1 MWGKA
6 RWKSSNI
13 NILNIFCSVGFLG
26 YLDTWIRNFP
36 QHQPK
41 NATIFTQTHYPL
53 LLHPGISHFWRQIF
67 TVSLPLP
74 FYEGKRKIVKLAPTT
89 FGPPPPFAVMRRGE
103 VPFVSSAALDS
114 KQTHTHA
121 GFPNKQSELRERP
134 FKRASPSSTTKYVVL
149 SGSIPTPPI
158 FQIALKGGRRRR
170 IPQNTPPHPFFFRN
184 NNEEEG
190 VPPQDGATIVGEK

>member
-1 MWGKA
+1 M
-6 RWKSSNI
+6 
-13 NILNIFCSVGFLG
+13 
-26 YLDTWIRNFP
+26 
-36 QHQPK
+36 
-41 NATIFTQTHYPL
+41 
-53 LLHPGISHFWRQIF
+53 
-67 TVSLPLP
+67 
-74 FYEGKRKIVKLAPTT
+74 KLAPTT

-170 IPQNTPPHPFFFRN
+170 IPQNTPPPIFSQQQRGGGRTTSRWGHHCWRKITPPSPFSSSST
-184 NNEEEG
+184 
-190 VPPQDGATIVGEK
+190 P